1 MIFLSNFVDLSKINA
16 HPITNYYPLRNKL
29 VWMFITNY
37 YLSNMNG
44 RYYRLF
50 WMLFVGHAI
59 LL

>member
-1 MIFLSNFVDLSKINA
+1 
-16 HPITNYYPLRNKL
+16 LRNKL

-50 WMLFVGHAI
+50 SMLFVGHAI